1 MSSLFTKPTAQ
12 ERTLKV
18 LVYGPTKT
26 GKSHFVHTATEA
38 GPVLWQDTEHGSDF
52 YDPDENH
59 GFRVLYSK
67 DPEKAIAAVKEGD
80 TIATNGNRPVVAL
93 DSFSSTWFMQQEV
106 AEELTAKW
114 SRGKDKGRASFRA
127 WGPAK
132 KPLKKF
138 YDAIMLSKCHVILT
152 ARAKMKYEVSGG
164 GEPKEVGLAPDVER
178 NILYAVD
185 IILETG
191 IDELPKGQAP
201 TSENFYALV
210 VGSRN
215 PALPIGTELRDP
227 KFLDLMGAA
236 KEGDTLKEIEETTGE
251 QVAAAT
257 IQTWEQL
264 GAWIKTQG
272 RDAEEAKAILREK
285 HGKVKADD
293 IPDYYITLKAH
304 YEDNPLPDPEDLLGG
319 GEDGVPFDDGAA
331 SDIPF

>member
-1 MSSLFTKPTAQ
+1 MSLFTKPTAQ

-26 GKSHFVHTATEA
+26 GKSHFVHTATEV
-38 GPVLWQDTEHGSDF
+38 GHVLWQDTEHGSDF
-52 YDPDENH
+52 YDPDDNH

-67 DPEKAIAAVKEGD
+67 DPHKAIAAVKEGD

-114 SRGKDKGRASFRA
+114 SKGKGKGRASFRA
-127 WGPAK
+127 WAPAK
-132 KPLKKF
+132 KPLKRL

-152 ARAKMKYEVSGG
+152 GRAKMRYDVGTG
-164 GEPKEVGLAPDVER
+164 GEPKEMGLAPDVER

-201 TSENFYALV
+201 TPENFYALV

-236 KEGDTLKEIEETTGE
+236 KEGEAPEEIEETTKE
-251 QVAAAT
+251 QVTAAT

-272 RDAEEAKAILREK
+272 RDGEEAKAILREK
-285 HGKVKADD
+285 HGKVKAED
-293 IPDYYITLKAH
+293 IPDYYTTLKAH
-304 YEDNPLPDPEDLLGG
+304 YEANPLPDDDELP
-319 GEDGVPFDDGAA
+319 GEDEVEESDMPF
-331 SDIPF
+331 